1 MAQTTVSI
9 RMDDELKKNMEIL
22 CEELGMN
29 LSTAFIMFAKKMVRE
44 RAIPFDVSVKRKE
57 EQLERLKLYKEKL
70 SEI

>member
-44 RAIPFDVSVKRKE
+44 RAIPFDVSVERKE